1 MYVESKKNGTNELIY
16 KTETVKDI
24 ESKRMVMRGRG
35 GRDNLRGWDRH
46 IPLCAACSV
55 TQSCPTLCDPMDC
68 SPPSSFVHRDS
79 LHKSIGIFTTQGLN
93 PGLPHHRRILYH
105 LSHQGSPYSPQ
116 ILTQHTLEKKDIF
129 FPCHHKM
136 AGGRLKDRKISQQT

>member
-1 MYVESKKNGTNELIY
+1 MESKKNGTNELIY

-55 TQSCPTLCDPMDC
+55 TQSCPTLCDPVDC
-68 SPPSSFVHRDS
+68 NPPGSSVHGILQARVLEWVVISFPRGGGGGGLPDSGIEPRSPALQADS
-79 LHKSIGIFTTQGLN
+79 LPSEP
-93 PGLPHHRRILYH
+93 PGNI
-105 LSHQGSPYSPQ
+105 
-116 ILTQHTLEKKDIF
+116 
-129 FPCHHKM
+129 
-136 AGGRLKDRKISQQT
+136 